1 MNLNKTDREKAIESL
16 RSLVNG
22 IPIKDDNGELVGYIE
37 KPSLD
42 AIKFVLQSTEGSEWS
57 AESEESE

>member
-1 MNLNKTDREKAIESL
+1 MNLNKADREKAIESL
-16 RSLVNG
+16 RSLING

-42 AIKFVLQSTEGSEWS
+42 AIKFVLQATESDEWNNES
-57 AESEESE
+57 DESE